1 MPAGEEGIADETSAR
16 IDYSAP
22 GGAARPGQPLDAA
35 SAPFSAD
42 NVAAIR
48 PKVTFEDKTAVEE
61 GQIVPRFVSAS
72 EKFGEPGVVN
82 VLNRTG
88 GKGRA
93 LGTTIAAADT
103 PVNAAEPPT
112 GDAIPD
118 EQQGVVGQV
127 EEEKAVEP
135 VLGDFVFQ
143 PTVDAD
149 TYEMRAMAT
158 TNPTASPGGLSTLK
172 EHLAAENSDED
183 VAAVCAMD
191 MTLVEAGRGAKAS
204 SESSPTQGLAA
215 VESVVDDTTGVVDT
229 VDSGGENPSASE
241 MTTSESDGPSTAST
255 DDTNVEPASGDTTAR
270 ARRELNLIKKLFRKL
285 FRKKGKRR
293 RASKKKK
300 AAALKDRALAEGK
313 EDDEETLG
321 ARARGDEAFL
331 VGVAREP
338 EAGVET
344 GAGTKD
350 GEDSSICD
358 ERKPAAIE
366 RPVVR
371 EAAGASTAM
380 INPMNI
386 MEFGPMDTE

>member
-1 MPAGEEGIADETSAR
+1 MA
-16 IDYSAP
+16 
-22 GGAARPGQPLDAA
+22 
-35 SAPFSAD
+35 
-42 NVAAIR
+42 
-48 PKVTFEDKTAVEE
+48 FEDKTAVEE

-72 EKFGEPGVVN
+72 EKFDEPGVVN
-82 VLNRTG
+82 VLSRTG

-93 LGTTIAAADT
+93 VGTTTVAADT
-103 PVNAAEPPT
+103 PVNAAGPPT

-118 EQQGVVGQV
+118 EQRGVVGRV
-127 EEEKAVEP
+127 KEEKAVEP
-135 VLGDFVFQ
+135 VIGGFVFQ

-149 TYEMRAMAT
+149 TYEMRAAAT
-158 TNPTASPGGLSTLK
+158 TSPTAPPGGLFTLE
-172 EHLAAENSDED
+172 EHPAAEKSDED

-191 MTLVEAGRGAKAS
+191 MTLVEAARGAKTS
-204 SESSPTQGLAA
+204 SESSPLQGLAA
-215 VESVVDDTTGVVDT
+215 VESEADDTAGVADT

-241 MTTSESDGPSTAST
+241 VTTSESDGPSTAST
-255 DDTNVEPASGDTTAR
+255 DDTSVEPASGDTTAR
-270 ARRELNLIKKLFRKL
+270 ARRELSLIKKLFKKL

-300 AAALKDRALAEGK
+300 AAALKDKALAEGK

-321 ARARGDEAFL
+321 ARARGEEAFL

-344 GAGTKD
+344 GAGTKG

-366 RPVVR
+366 RPAVL
-371 EAAGASTAM
+371 EAVGASTAM
-380 INPMNI
+380 MNPMNI